1 MCVRRVLVVA
11 SLLGWFVPVRYLAAK
26 RELWWDA
33 AEVQVCCWE

>member
-1 MCVRRVLVVA
+1 MCVRRVLVA
-11 SLLGWFVPVRYLAAK
+11 SLLGWLPLDLRYLAAR